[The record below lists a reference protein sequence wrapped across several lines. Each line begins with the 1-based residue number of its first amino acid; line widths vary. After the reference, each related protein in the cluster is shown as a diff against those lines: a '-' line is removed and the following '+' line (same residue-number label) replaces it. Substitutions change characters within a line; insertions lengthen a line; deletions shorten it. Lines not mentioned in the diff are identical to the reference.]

1 MKNKRLNLQLF
12 LIYTIIIAAFL
23 GSALFFSYLNT
34 DAMMTAVEKETD
46 LAASILATSIPTGE
60 KGTPDTAAAQRVD
73 LAIELGERLTRSL
86 NDVGVEIDVWVVG
99 DSGLILYAQGEAFP
113 DAEWKATNQASLS
126 AHASAMRWIG
136 QRNLFW
142 LDQSLFLARRISESN
157 MYLVA
162 LNHCSAI
169 RAVQRKQ
176 FTLFVSIEMI
186 LILTMIVLL
195 TNTISSYRR
204 LLIQLATT
212 DELTGLANR
221 KSFLRTF
228 GEFTEKRKEG
238 FCMFLVD
245 IDYFKKVND
254 GYGHAAGDAA
264 LQLLA
269 RNIRRMVGEHNGFA
283 GRWGGDEFI
292 GVLPLT
298 GAEAHAAMSDLCRRV
313 NGEPVEGDMHISI
326 SAGVAEV
333 EPGAG
338 LSRLSEMADRALY
351 MSKARGKNQASL
363 YDPAEDAELPEA
375 DMLEAK
381 ARQSAFAAGE
391 KKQAAE
397 AAATAAASEAVQADA
412 RATTMSAR
420 IRKYLRERLLPA
432 TLLGVRWMA
441 PFVAGGG
448 ILIGLAFLFD
458 ASSVNLAAL
467 PVAERANF
475 GTITRVAATLKSIGG
490 NTFNFMLPAF
500 AGFMAYGLAGENA
513 FMAGFI
519 GGYMTINSN
528 SGFIGAMV
536 AGFAAGMIV
545 TQMERFNEHM
555 PAFIR
560 KAAPI
565 VIYPVFNLLL
575 MQAITLLIISPISK
589 NVGSL
594 FTDLLDRT
602 VGGNNIWSGALLG
615 GMMAIDFGGII
626 NKVAYNYGV
635 NGLATGQTLVMA
647 SVMAGGMI
655 PPLGIA
661 LSMVMFHR
669 KYTLEDRE
677 RGIGTLFMGLSFI
690 TEGALPFVFSDALRV
705 VPACMAGSAAA
716 GLLSMAFGCA
726 LPAPHGGIFVIPVME
741 HPVYF
746 LLALLCGSL
755 LTALLLGL
763 WRKDA

>member
-1 MKNKRLNLQLF
+1 MESKRLNLQLV

-46 LAASILATSIPTGE
+46 LAASILATGIPAGD
-60 KGTPDTAAAQRVD
+60 TPEQEAAQRMD
-73 LAIELGERLTRSL
+73 LAIELGERLTQSL
-86 NDVGVEIDVWVVG
+86 SDVGVEIDVWVVG
-99 DSGLILYAQGEAFP
+99 DSGLILYAQGDIFP
-113 DAEWKATNQASLS
+113 DGEWKATDRASLS
-126 AHASAMRWIG
+126 PHASVMRWIG

-142 LDQSLFLARRISESN
+142 LDQSLYLARRIAHSD

-169 RAVQRKQ
+169 RAVQRRQ

-292 GVLPLT
+292 GVLPLQ
-298 GAEAHAAMSDLCRRV
+298 GAQAHAALSEMCRRV
-313 NGEPVEGDMHISI
+313 NAEPMEGDLHISI

-363 YDPAEDAELPEA
+363 YDPAEAAELPEA
-375 DMLEAK
+375 DLHEAM

-391 KKQAAE
+391 KKQAAAAAAQPE
-397 AAATAAASEAVQADA
+397 AAREDA
-412 RATTMSAR
+412 PALSVWAR
-420 IRKYLRERLLPA
+420 LRRYLRERLLPA

-490 NTFNFMLPAF
+490 STFNFMLPAF

-536 AGFAAGMIV
+536 AGLAAGVIV

-555 PAFIR
+555 PAVIR

-575 MQAITLLIISPISK
+575 MQAVTLLIISPISK
-589 NVGSL
+589 NIGSL
-594 FTDLLDRT
+594 FDALLDTT
-602 VGGNNIWSGALLG
+602 VGGNNVWSGALLG

-635 NGLATGQTLVMA
+635 NGLAAGHTQVMA

-669 KYTLEDRE
+669 KYNLEDRE

-690 TEGALPFVFSDALRV
+690 TEGALPFVFSDPIRV
-705 VPACMAGSAAA
+705 VSACMVGSAAA

-741 HPVYF
+741 HPVFF

-755 LTALLLGL
+755 LTALILGL
-763 WRKDA
+763 LKKDAD